1 MDQLVQQI
9 AAQTGLTT
17 DQAREVVQTVVS
29 YIKEKLPA
37 PIAAQVDG
45 FLNNQIADD
54 IAQQAISGI
63 GGLFNKQ

>member
-45 FLNNQIADD
+45 FLNNPIADD

-63 GGLFNKQ
+63 SGLFNKQ

>member
-9 AAQTGLTT
+9 AAQTGLST

-45 FLNNQIADD
+45 FLNNQAVDD

>member
-9 AAQTGLTT
+9 AAQTGLPA
-17 DQAREVVQTVVS
+17 DQAREVVQTVVN

-45 FLNNQIADD
+45 FLNNQAVDD